1 MAKKTKMPARS
12 ERDGQIALE
21 RTGDELLLLSC
32 TQDGEAMAVR
42 MSEYNAWRAFGL
54 LALMLKIKLPD
65 SLAEEIKF

>member
-1 MAKKTKMPARS
+1 VKRAARAS
-12 ERDGQIALE
+12 GVDP
-21 RTGDELLLLSC
+21 LLLLSC